1 MGAGLRLHAQPLSD
15 LVNLSTVRS
24 DTYHTKVNMV
34 VNGTDSKRAL
44 QTINGATI
52 LQIQNEEWLRRT
64 NISLCACI

>member
-1 MGAGLRLHAQPLSD
+1 MRLHAQPLSD